1 MKENKGKG
9 LANEETVQEGEEV
22 HSQPCPSGAEKRKN
36 LSKTIEMESLP
47 SCQGHKKDRHG
58 SSKSGV
64 IKVGSLVLPAP
75 AKQPSTM

>member
-1 MKENKGKG
+1 
-9 LANEETVQEGEEV
+9 
-22 HSQPCPSGAEKRKN
+22 
-36 LSKTIEMESLP
+36 MESLP

>member
-22 HSQPCPSGAEKRKN
+22 HSQPCPSSAKKRKN
-36 LSKTIEMESLP
+36 LSKTIDIKSLP
-47 SCQGHKKDRHG
+47 SRRGHKKARNG

-64 IKVGSLVLPAP
+64 VKVGYFVPPAP
-75 AKQPSTM
+75 AK

>member
-36 LSKTIEMESLP
+36 LSKTIDIESLP
-47 SCQGHKKDRHG
+47 SRRGHKKARNG

-64 IKVGSLVLPAP
+64 VKVGYFVPLAP
-75 AKQPSTM
+75 TK